1 MRLSLFDTYYLQ
13 SIQLDDAEALFQTI
27 EANRAYLD
35 KWLTFIA
42 HTHSKNDSTLFI
54 QSVVNNPQLAK
65 EPVFTIRDQDKIIGL
80 IGFKGTDVNNVKSE
94 IGYWIAAQYQK
105 KGIVTMAVKTLCQH
119 AFTNL
124 QLNRIQ
130 LKCAVGNVPSRNI
143 TLRLGF
149 QFEGI
154 ERAGERC
161 NDGTYRDLEV
171 FSLLKSEHILL

>member
-105 KGIVTMAVKTLCQH
+105 KGIV
-119 AFTNL
+119 
-124 QLNRIQ
+124 RIQ

-143 TLRLGF
+143 ALRLGF